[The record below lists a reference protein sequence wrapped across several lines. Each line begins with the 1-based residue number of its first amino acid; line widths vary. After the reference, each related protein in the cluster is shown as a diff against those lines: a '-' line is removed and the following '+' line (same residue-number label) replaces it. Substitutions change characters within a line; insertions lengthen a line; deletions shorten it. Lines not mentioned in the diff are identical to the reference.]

1 MNTILQHIET
11 TTYCPVYLLY
21 GPEDYQK
28 RKICHQLKSA
38 LVAEDDTMNIST
50 LKGETFDEKEIIELS
65 QTLPFFQDHRV
76 ILLED
81 SKLLTKCSD
90 EFFNNLNE
98 IPDTT
103 VIILLEET
111 VDKRSR
117 LYKWI
122 QKNGYVAEFQYLKEE
137 ELKSWISDYL
147 SKNKKTMDGVAIQM
161 VMERTE
167 GKLTAIENELQKLL
181 LYAETRDQ
189 ITVNDVKAL
198 VTEPVTNQI
207 FRMISAISE
216 GKPKVALKDYFD
228 LLTLKES
235 PMRILFLI
243 VREYNMIFRTKNLVQ
258 QGKSDGEIASRLGV
272 PPFAVKKYKA
282 TGKQHSYA
290 ELKTKLNQCAKMEK
304 MVKSGEVNERI
315 AIEMLILQFSNR

>member
-1 MNTILQHIET
+1 MKTILQHIET
-11 TTYCPVYLLY
+11 TAYCSVYLLY
-21 GPEDYQK
+21 GPEAYQK
-28 RKICHQLKSA
+28 KQLCQQLRDA

-50 LKGETFDEKEIIELS
+50 FRGAGVDEKEIIELS

-81 SKLLTKCSD
+81 SNLLSKCSD
-90 EFFNNLNE
+90 EFFDHLKD

-103 VIILLEET
+103 VIIFLEEN

-137 ELKSWISDYL
+137 ELKQWMINTL
-147 SKNKKTMDGVAIQM
+147 SHNGTTMDGAAIHM
-161 VMERTE
+161 VIERTE
-167 GKLTAIENELQKLL
+167 GKLTSIQNELQKLM
-181 LYAETRDQ
+181 LYTKERDR
-189 ITVNDVKAL
+189 ITVDDVKAL
-198 VTEPVTNQI
+198 VPEPVNNQI

-216 GKPKVALKDYFD
+216 GKSKVAMKDYFA
-228 LLTLKES
+228 LLALKES

-243 VREYNMIFRTKNLVQ
+243 VREYNMIFRTKSFVQ
-258 QGKSDGEIASRLGV
+258 QGKSDSEIASGLGV
-272 PPFAVKKYKA
+272 PPFAVKKYRT
-282 TGKQHSYA
+282 TGEQHSYA
-290 ELKTKLNQCAKMEK
+290 ELKTKLSQCAKMEK
-304 MVKSGEVNERI
+304 MVKNGEINDRI